1 MSSENIKNYNP
12 LLLHEKIFLTCRSV
26 PDKTAL
32 KSSENRKSFFTYND
46 IEKISP
52 RIASLLINKGLKP
65 GDKIGL
71 LAENCP
77 AWGIAYLSII
87 CAGGIVVPFDPALKP
102 VELASLIRLS
112 KIKLLFISEKL
123 LSQAG
128 RIIDSL
134 ENDIETIPLNNIRD
148 LPDEK
153 TASFMDQNITPDS
166 PAVLIYTSGTTGD
179 PKAVVLT
186 HRNLITNLNGIAE
199 AIKFYPDDVFL
210 SLLPL
215 FHTFEVTC
223 GFLNPLVQG
232 LTIIYARS
240 LKSKDIID
248 DIKDYSVT
256 IVVGVPLLFEKM
268 YISMKKKIRE
278 LPILKRI
285 IISISYRLC
294 KFGWLLGL
302 KAGKLLFKTLRQ
314 KAGLNTVRIFVSGG
328 APLPAFVAEWFN
340 LLGFEFLE
348 GYGLTECSP
357 VVTVNHSNNIRFG
370 SVGPPLPNVEIKI
383 NDPSPEG
390 LGEILVRGKS
400 TTPGYLD
407 NPDATNELLKDGW
420 LYTGDLG
427 IIENGCLYIKG
438 RAKNLIV
445 SGGGKNIYPEELED
459 ILNRSP
465 YILESLVLGRKKHND
480 SHELIFAIIVPDLEQ
495 LNEEGIIISSQKDL
509 DKVRSII
516 KIEINEANNL
526 LSNYKRILNYEL
538 RLEEF
543 EKTSTKKI
551 KRTLY
556 KWKL

>member
-1 MSSENIKNYNP
+1 MSSENNNYNP
-12 LLLHEKIFLTCRSV
+12 HLLHEKIFLTCRRV

-32 KSSENRKSFFTYND
+32 KSSQNPDNVFTYND
-46 IEKISP
+46 IKAITP
-52 RIASLLINKGLKP
+52 RIASLLIDKGLKP
-65 GDKIGL
+65 GGKVGL

-77 AWGIAYLSII
+77 DWGIAYLSII

-102 VELASLIRLS
+102 VELANLIRLS
-112 KIKLLFISEKL
+112 KIKLLFISKKL

-128 RIIDSL
+128 RIIDGP
-134 ENDIETIPLNNIRD
+134 EHDIETIPLDNIRD

-153 TASFMDQNITPDS
+153 TASYIDQNITPDS

-186 HRNLITNLNGIAE
+186 HRNLITNLDGIAE
-199 AIKFYPDDVFL
+199 AIEFYPDDVFL

-215 FHTFEVTC
+215 FHTFEATC

-268 YISMKKKIRE
+268 YKSMKNKIAE
-278 LPILKRI
+278 LPLPKRV
-285 IISISYRLC
+285 IISGSYTACRI
-294 KFGWLLGL
+294 GWLFGR

-340 LLGFEFLE
+340 LLGFDFLE
-348 GYGLTECSP
+348 GYGLTECAP
-357 VVTVNHSNNIRFG
+357 VVAVNRNNNIRFG

-383 NDPSPEG
+383 NNRSSEG
-390 LGEILVRGKS
+390 IGEILVRS
-400 TTPGYLD
+400 ECTTPGYLD
-407 NPDATNELLKDGW
+407 NDEATKELLKDGW

-427 IIENGCLYIKG
+427 IIENGRLYIKG

-465 YILESLVLGRKKHND
+465 YIFESLVLGRKKPGDN
-480 SHELIFAIIVPDLEQ
+480 HESIFAIIVPDIEQ
-495 LNEEGIIISSQKDL
+495 LSDEGITIPSETEL
-509 DKVRSII
+509 DKIESII
-516 KIEINEANNL
+516 KIEIDKANCL
-526 LSNYKRILNYEL
+526 LSNYKRISNYEIQW
-538 RLEEF
+538 EEF

-556 KWKL
+556 K